1 MKLRIAKTLLLL
13 PALLIDCL
21 SLPIVVVN
29 WILTGNVTIPLSAQI
44 TEQKIN
50 KEL

>member
-1 MKLRIAKTLLLL
+1 MKLRIAKTLLVF
-13 PALLIDCL
+13 PALLIDSL

-29 WILTGNVTIPLSAQI
+29 WILTGNVTIPLSQQI

>member
-1 MKLRIAKTLLLL
+1 MKLRIAKTVLLF
-13 PALLIDCL
+13 PALIIDCL
-21 SLPIVVVN
+21 SLPIVIIN
-29 WILTGNVTIPLSAQI
+29 LILTGNILESMSQRI